1 MTTLVVAAAAS
12 ETRYLPA
19 DVDVVLTGLGKTAAA
34 IATTRALAE
43 RTPQERAGL
52 QVVNLGSCGALRPGM
67 RGVFEPGEPSA
78 RYPVPF
84 QASFIIFLK
93 WLLPDRVLDWG
104 IRRMLKV

>member
-19 DVDVVLTGLGKTAAA
+19 DVDMVLTGLGKTAAA

-67 RGVFEPGEPSA
+67 RADFAVVDDDPWTSDAAGWADISVHATYIDGLPAYSA
-78 RYPVPF
+78 
-84 QASFIIFLK
+84 
-93 WLLPDRVLDWG
+93 
-104 IRRMLKV
+104 